1 MAKLLSISE
10 AASIAIHSL
19 ALIANTKEHLNAGH
33 LASKLGFSKNHLS
46 KILQMLVK
54 YNYLESERGPK
65 GGFRLKLN
73 PEGISLLEIY
83 ELIEGQLIE
92 DKCAHN
98 RNECPFEECVYGD
111 IRIELTKRFREY
123 FGNKKLSDITTK
135 KNQG

>member
-19 ALIANTKEHLNAGH
+19 ALIANTEKNLNAGQ
-33 LASKLGFSKNHLS
+33 LAEKLGFSKNHLA
-46 KILQMLVK
+46 KILQMLVR

-65 GGFRLKLN
+65 GGFRLKLD
-73 PEGISLLEIY
+73 PQQISLLEIY
-83 ELIEGQLIE
+83 EVIEGQLVE

-98 RNECPFEECVYGD
+98 REECPFEECVYGD
-111 IRIELTKRFREY
+111 IRLDLTKRFREY

-135 KNQG
+135 K